1 MKSLLGAPQGHSSIL
16 SPHHARWQ
24 QGSPG
29 SRWLS
34 IVPRALP
41 GATTMP
47 NLTSEE
53 PQKGPSI
60 LLEKPQSLLRAVLA
74 S

>member
-1 MKSLLGAPQGHSSIL
+1 MKSLLGAPQGDSSSIL
-16 SPHHARWQ
+16 SPHRAPWQ

-34 IVPRALP
+34 IIPRALP
-41 GATTMP
+41 EATAML

-60 LLEKPQSLLRAVLA
+60 LLEKP
-74 S
+74 